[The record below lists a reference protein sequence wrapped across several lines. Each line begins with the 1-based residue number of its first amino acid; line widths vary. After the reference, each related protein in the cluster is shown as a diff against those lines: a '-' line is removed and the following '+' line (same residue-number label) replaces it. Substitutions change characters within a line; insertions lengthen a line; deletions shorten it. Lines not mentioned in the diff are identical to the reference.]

1 LSLTAAG
8 TATAGAA
15 AGTGAGGTTELV
27 LTAPVSIVVPHELQP
42 DEAGAAM

>member
-8 TATAGAA
+8 ATGA
-15 AGTGAGGTTELV
+15 TGAGGTTVLV
-27 LTAPVSIVVPHELQP
+27 LIEPASIVVPHELQP